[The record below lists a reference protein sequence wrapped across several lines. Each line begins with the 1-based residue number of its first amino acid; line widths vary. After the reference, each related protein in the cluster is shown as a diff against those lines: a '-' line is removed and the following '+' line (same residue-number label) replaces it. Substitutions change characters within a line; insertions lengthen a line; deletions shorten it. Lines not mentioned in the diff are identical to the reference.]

1 MDIRES
7 VLGHIRCKELNRKY
21 KYKLYHRYFMKFYNF
36 DVAIPPIRVLV
47 KYINSRVN
55 E

>member
-1 MDIRES
+1 MDSREP
-7 VLGHIRCKELNRKY
+7 VHGQIRCKELNRKY
-21 KYKLYHRYFMKFYNF
+21 KKLYHRYFMKFYNF
-36 DVAIPPIRVLV
+36 DVAFTPIRVLV

>member
-1 MDIRES
+1 
-7 VLGHIRCKELNRKY
+7 
-21 KYKLYHRYFMKFYNF
+21 MKFYNF
-36 DVAIPPIRVLV
+36 DVFDVAFTPIRVLV

>member
-1 MDIRES
+1 
-7 VLGHIRCKELNRKY
+7 
-21 KYKLYHRYFMKFYNF
+21 MKFYNF
-36 DVAIPPIRVLV
+36 EVFDVAFTPIRVLV